1 MTISLD
7 SDLEQYILG
16 KVRSGEYAS
25 PDDAIRQG
33 LRLLREQD
41 EKLSALRRE
50 IAIGI
55 AEADRG
61 ELGPFDPLATLAAVR
76 ARHGQTPGAG

>member
-1 MTISLD
+1 MTVSLD
-7 SDLEQYILG
+7 SDLEQYVLG
-16 KVRSGEYAS
+16 KVRSGDYPSA
-25 PDDAIRQG
+25 DHAIREG
-33 LRLLREQD
+33 LKLLRAQD
-41 EKLSALRRE
+41 ERLAELRRE

-76 ARHGQTPGAG
+76 ARHGASPGAG